1 MAFLKWF
8 LIVAALGY
16 CALIA
21 LMYVAQ
27 RTLMY
32 FPEKQR
38 TAPAAAGFPQAEE
51 VVLKTPE
58 GENLIAWHV
67 PPRGNKP
74 VVLYFHGNGGALQ
87 HRVHRFAP
95 LVADGTGLL
104 ALSYPGYAGSGGSPS
119 EIAFLNAADLLY
131 VFAAGRY
138 PANRIVVWG
147 ESIGS
152 GVAVALAATH
162 EVAAVV
168 LEAPFTST
176 VDVGANAYWF
186 APVRLLMKDTFHSD
200 ERIGKVRA
208 PLLILHGERDRIVPF
223 AFGEK
228 LFSLANEPKR
238 FVRFPRGNHNDL
250 DAHGA
255 VESAKK
261 FLAEQ
266 VR

>member
-1 MAFLKWF
+1 MTILKWL
-8 LIVAALGY
+8 LIVVTLGY
-16 CALIA
+16 IALIA
-21 LMYVAQ
+21 VMYVAQ

-32 FPEKQR
+32 FPDRQR
-38 TAPAAAGFPQAEE
+38 VAPAAAGFPQAQE
-51 VVLKTPE
+51 VALD
-58 GENLIAWHV
+58 GDQLIAWHV
-67 PPRGNKP
+67 PPRGDKP
-74 VVLYFHGNGGALQ
+74 VILYFHGNGGALQ

-104 ALSYPGYAGSGGSPS
+104 ALSYPGYAGSTGSPG
-119 EIAFLNAADLLY
+119 ETAFLNAADLLY
-131 VFAAGRY
+131 VHAAGRY

-176 VDVGANAYWF
+176 LDVGAKAFWF
-186 APVRLLMKDTFHSD
+186 APVWLLMKDTFRSD

-208 PLLILHGERDRIVPF
+208 PVLILHGEQDRTVPF

-250 DAHGA
+250 DSYGA
-255 VESAKK
+255 VEAAKK
-261 FLAEQ
+261 FLTEQ